1 MLIVGAGAALT
12 AIAAFYLWLF
22 VNRLRASWRERKA
35 KERFARRRVLDE
47 QQMPKER
54 TAGNGALRE
63 KEHEHAQHFH

>member
-22 VNRLRASWRERKA
+22 VNRLRASWRKRKA
-35 KERFARRRVLDE
+35 KELLARRRIVE
-47 QQMPKER
+47 EPHRPKER

-63 KEHEHAQHFH
+63 NEHEHAQHIH